1 MQGAIVMVQIGAGAD
16 IGALHK
22 ELHGLENMKEVFFL
36 AGPTDLMCQ
45 IEAMDVGAVT
55 RAVLQIRGVKG
66 VASTDTRFIL
76 PIS

>member
-1 MQGAIVMVQIGAGAD
+1 MQGAIVMTQLGASAD

-22 ELHGLENMKEVFFL
+22 ALHGLENVKEVFFL
-36 AGPTDLMCQ
+36 AGPTDLLCRV
-45 IEAMDVGAVT
+45 EAGDVAAVT
-55 RAVLQIRGVKG
+55 RTVLQVRGLTG

>member
-1 MQGAIVMVQIGAGAD
+1 MQGAIVMTQLGASAD

-36 AGPTDLMCQ
+36 AGPTDLLCRV
-45 IEAMDVGAVT
+45 EAADVAAVT
-55 RAVLQIRGVKG
+55 RAVMQIRGVKG